1 MPWGIQIYF
10 MAEFQKTIF
19 KAALLTHVI
28 DHGKHH
34 HLLLKIFNVFNDRA
48 QIISL
53 VHIATG
59 AIKYLWSKRK
69 AVLVRAYL
77 HTLYKRSAF
86 NEMTAFPGL
95 KLVHGRI
102 VTNVSFCL

>member
-10 MAEFQKTIF
+10 MAEVQKTNF

-34 HLLLKIFNVFNDRA
+34 HLLLKFFNVFNYTESNSQSRSHCHGCC
-48 QIISL
+48 QIFMVKTKDSAGWSL
-53 VHIATG
+53 HIF
-59 AIKYLWSKRK
+59 
-69 AVLVRAYL
+69 
-77 HTLYKRSAF
+77 YKRTAF
-86 NEMTAFPGL
+86 NERTAFPGL